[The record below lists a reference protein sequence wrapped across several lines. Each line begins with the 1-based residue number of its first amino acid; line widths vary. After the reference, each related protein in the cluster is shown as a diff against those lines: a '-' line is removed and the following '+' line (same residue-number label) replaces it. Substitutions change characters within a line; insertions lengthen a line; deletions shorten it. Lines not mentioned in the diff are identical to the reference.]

1 MAGSFLCKEVI
12 IFYSLAAHHRQAFL
26 FYKPLL
32 ILFLK
37 RGIKHL
43 SIFYIYFMA
52 KIKFPKLRISQK
64 YWIFVGILI
73 LAFLAGNFVY
83 PNYYNK
89 ATDYL
94 NQKFSWTLPHFWSKS
109 YVLGLDLQGGVNL
122 VYQADLSTV
131 LDKNEAMQGLRDV
144 IEKRVNLFGVSEPV
158 VEIQGQ
164 DRLLVELPGVKD
176 VAQAI
181 QTIGQTPYLEFD
193 EERDQADTQKIL
205 DKIKEVQ
212 AVQAKGG
219 DITAVKDW
227 GLVLQNPYFKAT
239 ELTGKYLSKA
249 TVVFDQTTYKPQI
262 QLQFNSEGAKIFED
276 VTARNIQKPIAIF
289 LDGTSIIDTTGD
301 GKIDNNDLY
310 APIVQAKITGG
321 TAVIT
326 GNLSAQTADQIAR
339 RLNSGALPVKIGNP
353 ISQETVGPTLGSV
366 SLEKSLWAGIYG
378 LLAVVLFMVI
388 FYRLPGLLA
397 SLALI
402 IYIALTL
409 ALFKLIPVTLTLA
422 GIGGFIL
429 SIGMAVDANILIFAR
444 MKEEIREGKEISVAI
459 KEGMRRAW
467 PSIRDSNINSLIV
480 CVILFLLSTSFIK
493 GFALTLALGILV
505 SLFSAIF
512 ITRIFLMI
520 FIGKWAEKIKWIL

>member
-1 MAGSFLCKEVI
+1 MKVN
-12 IFYSLAAHHRQAFL
+12 
-26 FYKPLL
+26 
-32 ILFLK
+32 
-37 RGIKHL
+37 
-43 SIFYIYFMA
+43 
-52 KIKFPKLRISQK
+52 FPKMRIPKVGIPKIRISQK
-64 YWIFVGILI
+64 YWIFIGII
-73 LAFLAGNFVY
+73 VLAFLAGNFVY

-89 ATDYL
+89 STDYL
-94 NQKFSWTLPHFWSKS
+94 NHKFSWNLPHFWSKE

-131 LDKNEAMQGLRDV
+131 TDKADAMQGLRDV

-158 VEIQGQ
+158 VEIQGE
-164 DRLLVELPGVKD
+164 DRLVVELPGVKD
-176 VAQAI
+176 VKQAI
-181 QTIGQTPYLEFD
+181 DTIGQTPYLEFD
-193 EERDQADTQKIL
+193 EERDLAETQKIL

-212 AVQAKGG
+212 AVQEKGE
-219 DITAVKDW
+219 DITKVKDW
-227 GLVLQNPYFKAT
+227 ALALQNPYFKPT
-239 ELTGKYLSKA
+239 ELTGKYLSRA

-262 QLQFNSEGAKIFED
+262 QLQFNSEGSKIFED
-276 VTARNIQKPIAIF
+276 VTARNIKKPIAIF

-301 GKIDNNDLY
+301 GKIDYNDLY
-310 APIVQAKITGG
+310 APIVQDRITGG

-326 GNLSAQTADQIAR
+326 GSLSAQTANEISR

-353 ISQETVGPTLGSV
+353 ISQETVGPTLGAV

-378 LLAVVLFMVI
+378 LIAVVLFMII

-402 IYIALTL
+402 VYIVLTL

-444 MKEEIREGKEISVAI
+444 MKEEIKKGSDLSTSI
-459 KEGMRRAW
+459 KEGIRRAW
-467 PSIRDSNINSLIV
+467 PSIRDSNFNSLIV
-480 CVILFLLSTSFIK
+480 CAILFLLSTSFIK

-505 SLFSAIF
+505 SMFSAIF
-512 ITRIFLMI
+512 ITRIFLMV
-520 FIGKWAEKIKWIL
+520 FVGKWAEKLKWLI